1 MFALLLL
8 VLIVYVIVMCAPRSA
23 IARFTGKLGGRLS
36 RKR

>member
-23 IARFTGKLGGRLS
+23 IGRFTGKLGGRLS
-36 RKR
+36 KKR